1 MKAACAPSV
10 YWSYRKSTR
19 KVCKVSFALVGV
31 VTNKPPC
38 IRLDILVTVLK
49 VVGDNT
55 NNGG

>member
-1 MKAACAPSV
+1 VFTGATERVPGKFV
-10 YWSYRKSTR
+10 RF
-19 KVCKVSFALVGV
+19 SFALVGV